1 MIGVAL
7 LMIAVA
13 AAVGVCTWVDM
24 VDRIWLVAGAGAA
37 MVALFGIQT
46 LLPNSTAAAARSF
59 PIWFVGVFLL
69 ALTLNIIA
77 NFVARTVKLRQY
89 FKAPAAT

>member
-1 MIGVAL
+1 MIGIAL

-13 AAVGVCTWVDM
+13 AAVGVCAWVDM

-37 MVALFGIQT
+37 MVALFGIQSM
-46 LLPNSTAAAARSF
+46 LPNPTAEAARSF
-59 PIWFVGVFLL
+59 PIWFVGTFLV

-77 NFVARTVKLRQY
+77 VFIGQAVKRRQGSGS
-89 FKAPAAT
+89 PQQP

>member
-24 VDRIWLVAGAGAA
+24 
-37 MVALFGIQT
+37 
-46 LLPNSTAAAARSF
+46 PNSTAAAARSF